1 MAGDDKNKEP
11 ITFDTLKTGVWRE
24 NPVFTMLLGLCPA
37 LAVSNT
43 ALNSVAMGL
52 ASTFVLLASSLLVSL
67 LRNLI
72 PKEVRIPSFIVIIA
86 TFVTVTDYAIQ
97 AISLDLYNQL
107 GIFIQLIVVNCM
119 IMGRCEAYAS
129 KHSVGTTL
137 VNSLGMGGGFTLA
150 LFMIGTIREIL
161 GFGTFFGISLFG
173 PSFQTWSVFILPP
186 GAFFVVGLWLAI
198 LGGLEHRKTVRQK
211 TTEAGTSGKETV
223 HAA

>member
-11 ITFDTLKTGVWRE
+11 ITLDTLKTGVWRE
-24 NPVFTMLLGLCPA
+24 NPVFAMLLGLCPA

-43 ALNSVAMGL
+43 ALNALSMGL
-52 ASTFVLLASSLLVSL
+52 ASTFVLLSSSLFVSL
-67 LRNLI
+67 LRNVI
-72 PKEVRIPSFIVIIA
+72 PKEVRIPSFIIIIA

-129 KHSVGTTL
+129 KNGVGKTL
-137 VNSLGMGGGFTLA
+137 VNSFGMGAGFTLA

-161 GFGTFFGISLFG
+161 GFGTFFGVSLFG
-173 PSFQTWSVFILPP
+173 PEFQTWSVFVLPP

-198 LGGLEHRKTVRQK
+198 IGAMEHRKTVRQK
-211 TTEAGTSGKETV
+211 AGESGTSGKESA